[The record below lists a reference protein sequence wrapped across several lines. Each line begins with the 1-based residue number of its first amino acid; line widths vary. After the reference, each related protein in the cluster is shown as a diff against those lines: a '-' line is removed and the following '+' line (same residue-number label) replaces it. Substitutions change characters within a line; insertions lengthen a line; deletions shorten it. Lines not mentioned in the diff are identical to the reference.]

1 MLVRR
6 AEILAAP
13 SAVGVGPGPGT
24 ARTGLVDVR
33 LAGGT
38 VAEIGP
44 PGRRLDRHPGEEEVD
59 AAGGALLP
67 GLHDHHLH
75 LMSLA
80 ASMASVFLGP
90 PAVTDAREFA
100 ERLGEAAGAAR
111 RSPHG
116 GWVRGIGYH
125 PATAGD
131 LDRWALDAL
140 TGDVPTRVQ
149 HRGGALW
156 VLNSAALRE
165 VGLSPHAGTGASAGA
180 GEGIERTPAGTPT
193 GRLWRLDSWLAA
205 RVPRVAVDLGALG
218 QAALAAGVTGFTDA
232 TPERRPSDRAALAEA
247 VAAGVLPQ
255 RLTLMRSCAETAET
269 ERPVRPET
277 PGSDG
282 ARAPG
287 GTAEGPGS
295 RRQPRLTAGP
305 LKIMLD
311 DTDLPDPDSLAE
323 RIRAAHRSGVPV
335 AVHCVTRVQLVVA
348 LAAIESARSRVG
360 DGPASPTGSTGSTG
374 PSSPSSPSSLVP
386 GRPADRIEHGAVIP
400 PELAALIRAAGLT
413 VVTQPNFVAERGD
426 AYLAEVDPDDIPWLY
441 PCRSLLAAGIAVA
454 AGTDAPFGHPDPW
467 RAVRAAVHRRTP
479 AGTLLGAAERV
490 DGRTALDL
498 FLGPPDD
505 PARPRR
511 ITQGMPADLCLLRL
525 PLDEALTDP
534 QATDVVATFV
544 DGTLA
549 YSSGSAGL

>member
-6 AEILAAP
+6 AEILAVTPA
-13 SAVGVGPGPGT
+13 VGPGPGT
-24 ARTGLVDVR
+24 PRAGLVDVR

-38 VAEIGP
+38 VVEIGP
-44 PGRRLDRHPGEEEVD
+44 PGRRLDRRPGEEELD

-90 PAVTDAREFA
+90 PAVADAREFA
-100 ERLGEAAGAAR
+100 RRLGEAAGAAR
-111 RSPHG
+111 RSPRG

-165 VGLSPHAGTGASAGA
+165 VGLSPHAGTGV
-180 GEGIERTPAGTPT
+180 GEGIERTAAGTPT

-247 VAAGVLPQ
+247 VVAGVLPQ
-255 RLTLMRSCAETAET
+255 RLTLMRSYAETAET
-269 ERPVRPET
+269 ALPVRPET

-287 GTAEGPGS
+287 GAAERPGS

-323 RIRAAHRSGVPV
+323 RVRAAHRSGVPV
-335 AVHCVTRVQLVVA
+335 AVHCVTRVQLVVT
-348 LAAIESARSRVG
+348 LAAIEAARSRVG
-360 DGPASPTGSTGSTG
+360 DGPAG
-374 PSSPSSPSSLVP
+374 PSGPSGLVP

-441 PCRSLLAAGIAVA
+441 PCRTLLAAGIAVA

-479 AGTLLGAAERV
+479 AGTLLGTAERV

-498 FLGPPDD
+498 FLGHPDS
-505 PARPRR
+505 PAQPRR

-525 PLDEALTDP
+525 PLDEALADP

>member
-6 AEILAAP
+6 AEILAATP
-13 SAVGVGPGPGT
+13 AVGPGPGT
-24 ARTGLVDVR
+24 PRADLVDVR

-38 VAEIGP
+38 VVEIGP
-44 PGRRLDRHPGEEEVD
+44 PGRRLDRRPGEEEFD

-90 PAVTDAREFA
+90 PAVADAREFA
-100 ERLGEAAGAAR
+100 RRLGEAAGAAR
-111 RSPHG
+111 RSPRG

-165 VGLSPHAGTGASAGA
+165 VGLSPHAGVGVGVGVGV
-180 GEGIERTPAGTPT
+180 GEGIERTAAGTPT

-218 QAALAAGVTGFTDA
+218 RAALAAGVTGFTDA

-247 VAAGVLPQ
+247 VVAGVLPQ
-255 RLTLMRSCAETAET
+255 RLTLMRSSAET
-269 ERPVRPET
+269 ELPVRPGT
-277 PGSDG
+277 CGPDG
-282 ARAPG
+282 AWAPG
-287 GTAEGPGS
+287 GAPERLRSGWES
-295 RRQPRLTAGP
+295 RLTAGP

-311 DTDLPDPDSLAE
+311 DTDLPDPDRLAE
-323 RIRAAHRSGVPV
+323 RVRAAHRSGVPV
-335 AVHCVTRVQLVVA
+335 AVHCVTRVQLVVT
-348 LAAIESARSRVG
+348 LAAIEAARPSAG
-360 DGPASPTGSTGSTG
+360 GAPATATGL
-374 PSSPSSPSSLVP
+374 SSLVP

-400 PELAALIRAAGLT
+400 PELATLIRAAGLT

-490 DGRTALDL
+490 DGRSALDL
-498 FLGPPDD
+498 FLGHPES

-511 ITQGMPADLCLLRL
+511 ICLGMTADLCLLRV
-525 PLDEALTDP
+525 PLDEALANP
-534 QATDVVATFV
+534 QAADVAATFI

-549 YSSGSAGL
+549 YAAS